1 MNDIL
6 TSQMNDILTLSGK
19 IHLLC
24 KGIDMKKKQSH
35 FDSKSLFI
43 ISSDRFLS
51 FLRISFTLW
60 YSISFLINEKS
71 SKNLRILSDNP
82 VNSRM
87 LRFLVPVALFGN
99 ISMNCLLKLIA
110 KHVPWIESV
119 TIQEALSI
127 NARNS
132 LKSGQQIN
140 FPPRFIWCNIGL
152 TLNSSIPVCADN
164 RLA

>member
-51 FLRISFTLW
+51 FLRISFTL
-60 YSISFLINEKS
+60 
-71 SKNLRILSDNP
+71 
-82 VNSRM
+82 
-87 LRFLVPVALFGN
+87 
-99 ISMNCLLKLIA
+99 
-110 KHVPWIESV
+110 
-119 TIQEALSI
+119 
-127 NARNS
+127 
-132 LKSGQQIN
+132 
-140 FPPRFIWCNIGL
+140 
-152 TLNSSIPVCADN
+152 
-164 RLA
+164 